1 MPYRRLPNTDS
12 ARFKALYTAL
22 KKGRELPP
30 FKLAFSQGTYQKIQS
45 LLPSYETILSE
56 SKNSYGLQLEKN
68 KVFHKQLKKAKV
80 YCSHFIQVV
89 NMAITRG
96 DLPMSTRSYFG
107 MDEDERKTPALNS
120 DEDVFEWGQKLIE
133 GEQKRRMSGLTPI
146 TNPTIAVVK
155 VHYDNFTEAY
165 IQQKNLRKRTSMAQ
179 DNLACKREEAD
190 LLIQQLWNE
199 IEDTFKDLPEDLR
212 RQKASEYGVVY
223 VYRKN
228 EIGSINLL
236 KAARLNIG

>member
-1 MPYRRLPNTDS
+1 MPYRRLPNTDN
-12 ARFKALYTAL
+12 ARFKALNTAL
-22 KKGRELPP
+22 KKGRDLPP

-45 LLPSYETILSE
+45 LLPSYETTLSE

-68 KVFHKQLKKAKV
+68 KVYHKHLKKAKV

-96 DLPMSTRSYFG
+96 EMPASTRTFFG
-107 MDEDERKTPALNS
+107 MDEDVRKTPALNT
-120 DEDVFEWGQKLIE
+120 DEDVFEWGQRLID
-133 GEQKRRMSGLTPI
+133 GELERRMKGLNPI

-155 VHYDNFTEAY
+155 IHFDNFLEAY
-165 IQQKNLRKRTSMAQ
+165 NHQKNLRKRTGLAQ
-179 DNLACKREEAD
+179 DSLYCKREEAD
-190 LLIQQLWNE
+190 QLIQQLWNE
-199 IEDTFKDLPEDLR
+199 VEDTFKDLPEDLK

-228 EIGSINLL
+228 EIGTIDLL
-236 KAARLNIG
+236 KAARFNIG